1 MKIKLYSKFT
11 EINKYDHN
19 IDCFLCETTLKEY
32 IENLP
37 KDFESYGIQREIINN
52 IYLDELVYTVINKK
66 YIPSISLVSEKDI
79 LSVVPGEEYLHDFRI
94 LDGLQRTYRLKVIY
108 DTYNL
113 LIKKIEQG
121 CDFKNSTK
129 RSLAKEVGE
138 DLILIDSTIKLFFEI
153 KNNLYNKYEGD
164 IYKFKAEFMSQ
175 KQWIEVWSGLSL
187 DDEVEKMLLLNAGQR
202 SVSNKHQIELLFIRA
217 LPNIKNINEKYR
229 ILREKDIS
237 SVKFSKTR
245 KIGEY
250 HFSNLIASLIAFSYG
265 KPITI
270 NKQLILDIKDD
281 KNEVINLN
289 FIKLDFIN
297 EMLEFLYKL
306 DIVLEEQYGNRG
318 IQWISRETVLVSIF
332 GALGVYKYQKNIK
345 NLFEDFL
352 ILVKFDRIIDLDK
365 YEEERKNLDLGK
377 VNIGSATKNSI
388 YNSLILILTDKWGT
402 SNMFYYK

>member
-11 EINKYDHN
+11 EVNKYNHT

-52 IYLDELVYTVINKK
+52 VYLDELIYTVINKK
-66 YIPSISLVSEKDI
+66 YIPSISLVSEKNI
-79 LSVVPGEEYLHDFRI
+79 LSVVPREAYLQDFRI

-113 LIKKIEQG
+113 LIEKIERG
-121 CDFKNSTK
+121 YDFKNSTK
-129 RSLAKEVGE
+129 RSLSKEVGD

-153 KNNLYNKYEGD
+153 KNNLYNEYEGD
-164 IYKFKAEFMSQ
+164 VYKFKEEFMSQ
-175 KQWIEVWSGLSL
+175 KQWIEVWSGLSI

-202 SVSNKHQIELLFIRA
+202 SVSNKHQIELLFIRV
-217 LPNIKNINEKYR
+217 LPNIKSIDKKYK

-289 FIKLDFIN
+289 FINLDFIK

-306 DIVLEEQYGNRG
+306 DIELEQQYGERG
-318 IQWISRETVLVSIF
+318 VHWISRETVLVSIF
-332 GALGVYKYQKNIK
+332 GVLGVYKYQKDIK

-352 ILVKFDRIIDLDK
+352 TLVRKDKIIDLDK

>member
-1 MKIKLYSKFT
+1 MKIKLYSKFKET
-11 EINKYDHN
+11 NKYNHDIN
-19 IDCFLCETTLKEY
+19 CFLCETTLKEY
-32 IENLP
+32 IKNLP
-37 KDFESYGIQREIINN
+37 KDFENYGIQREIINN
-52 IYLDELVYTVINKK
+52 VYLDELIYTVINKK

-79 LSVVPGEEYLHDFRI
+79 SSVVPGEEYLHDFRI

-113 LIKKIEQG
+113 LIEKVEEG
-121 CDFKNSTK
+121 YDFKNSTK
-129 RSLAKEVGE
+129 RSLSKEVGD
-138 DLILIDSTIKLFFEI
+138 DLILIDSTIKLFFEV

-164 IYKFKAEFMSQ
+164 VYKFKEEFMSQ
-175 KQWIEVWSGLSL
+175 KQWIEVWSGLSI

-202 SVSNKHQIELLFIRA
+202 TVSNKHQIELLFIRV
-217 LPNIKNINEKYR
+217 LPNIKNINKQYR

-289 FIKLDFIN
+289 FINLDFI
-297 EMLEFLYKL
+297 EKMLEFSYKL
-306 DIVLEEQYGNRG
+306 DIVLEQQYGDRG
-318 IQWISRETVLVSIF
+318 VHWISRETVLVSIF

-352 ILVKFDRIIDLDK
+352 TLVQNDKIIDLDK

-377 VNIGSATKNSI
+377 VNIGSATKNNI
-388 YNSLILILTDKWGT
+388 YNSLIFILTDKWGT

>member
-1 MKIKLYSKFT
+1 MEIQLYSKFT
-11 EINKYDHN
+11 EINKYHDK
-19 IDCFLCETTLKEY
+19 ISCFLCETTLREY

-37 KDFESYGIQREIINN
+37 DDFESYGIQREIINN
-52 IYLDELVYTVINKK
+52 AYLDELIYTVINKK
-66 YIPSISLVSEKDI
+66 YIPSISLVSEKPI
-79 LSVVPGEEYLHDFRI
+79 SAELLGKECLYDFRI

-108 DTYNL
+108 DTFNL
-113 LIKKIEQG
+113 LIKKIEHG
-121 CDFKNSTK
+121 HNFEKSTK
-129 RSLAKEVGE
+129 RSLSKEVGK

-153 KNNLYNKYEGD
+153 KNNLYNKYEGNVD
-164 IYKFKAEFMSQ
+164 RFKKEFMSQ
-175 KQWIEVWSGLSL
+175 KQWIEVWSGLSI

-202 SVSNKHQIELLFIRA
+202 SVSNKHQIELLFIRL
-217 LPNIKNINEKYR
+217 LPNIRNLNKNYK

-237 SVKFSKTR
+237 SVKFIKTR

-281 KNEVINLN
+281 KNEVVNLKFINLE
-289 FIKLDFIN
+289 FIK

-306 DIVLEEQYGNRG
+306 DILLEQQFPGQGVNWMG
-318 IQWISRETVLVSIF
+318 RETVLVAIF
-332 GALGVYKYQKNIK
+332 GALGVYKYQKDIK
-345 NLFEDFL
+345 DLFEDFL
-352 ILVKFDRIIDLDK
+352 TLVEEDKIINVDK
-365 YEEERKNLDLGK
+365 YEKERKNLDLGK

-402 SNMFYYK
+402 SNMFYCK